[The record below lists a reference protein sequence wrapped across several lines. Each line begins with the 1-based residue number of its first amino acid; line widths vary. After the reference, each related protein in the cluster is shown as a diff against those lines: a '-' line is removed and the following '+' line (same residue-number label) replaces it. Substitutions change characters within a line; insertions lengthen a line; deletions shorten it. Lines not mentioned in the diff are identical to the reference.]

1 MTIRRTFWGVLIVM
15 LLAAAAAW
23 FIPRTIF
30 APTLNPST
38 GNLNEIEILTRV
50 VILIAALIVVA
61 WAWTALSLVGFT
73 MIRDARVSRQQVG
86 QIFEERYRVLNMLPL
101 ARLWVEVRDESEL
114 PGRFGSRVL
123 SLIGPKQQ
131 RGYAA
136 YTMLNRRGR
145 FQLGPTT
152 ILSGDPFGLFLRS
165 KRIAGRQELL
175 VLPYVVDLDTFPSP
189 RGQFPG
195 GKAILQKA
203 TEVTPQS
210 AGVREYMPGDGL
222 RSIHWPTSARRDR
235 LMVKEYEQ
243 DPQADVWIFLDADKS
258 AHNRGQ
264 VDDTLERI
272 DQLWLWKY
280 NREDRKVTLPPDTFE
295 YGVSAAGSIASYYL
309 RHGRA
314 VGLVCASEVVTVLP
328 PERGERQLN
337 KILENLAFLKCDG
350 KLPLLGLVEAESPQL
365 PRASTV
371 VVITPSVDPTVE
383 VAVDALLVRRMRP
396 VVVSLDVKSFG
407 EPVDTAEFL
416 ARLQSRSV
424 PVVVVRKDEP
434 LQESLE
440 RVETF

>member
-1 MTIRRTFWGVLIVM
+1 MTIRRTFWGVLI
-15 LLAAAAAW
+15 LLLLTVAAAW
-23 FIPRTIF
+23 FVPRALF
-30 APTLNPST
+30 PPAQLEF
-38 GNLNEIEILTRV
+38 EIEILTRL
-50 VILIAALIVVA
+50 VILIAGLIVVA
-61 WAWTALSLVGFT
+61 WVWTAVSLLGFT
-73 MIRDARVSRQQVG
+73 MLRDARVSRQQVG
-86 QIFEERYRVLNMLPL
+86 QIFEERYRVFNMLPL
-101 ARLWVEVRDESEL
+101 ARLWVEVRDESDM
-114 PGRFGSRVL
+114 PGQFGSRVL

-131 RGYAA
+131 RSYAA

-145 FQLGPTT
+145 FNLGPTV
-152 ILSGDPFGLFLRS
+152 ISSGDPFGLFVRS
-165 KRIAGRQELL
+165 KRIPVRQELL
-175 VLPYVVDLDTFPSP
+175 VLPYVVDLDKFPSP

-235 LMVKEYEQ
+235 LMVKEFEQ

-258 AHNRGQ
+258 VHAQ
-264 VDDTLERI
+264 IAEEEITERI

-280 NREDRKVTLPPDTFE
+280 NREDRKITLPPDTFE

-337 KILENLAFLKCDG
+337 KILENLAHLKCDG

-371 VVITPSVDPTVE
+371 VVITPSADATVE

-396 VVVSLDVKSFG
+396 VLVTVDLDSFG
-407 EPVDTAEFL
+407 KELNTAEFQT
-416 ARLQSRSV
+416 RVRFRSV
-424 PVVVVRKDEP
+424 PVVVVRRDEP
-434 LQESLE
+434 LKEALE
-440 RVETF
+440 RLEE